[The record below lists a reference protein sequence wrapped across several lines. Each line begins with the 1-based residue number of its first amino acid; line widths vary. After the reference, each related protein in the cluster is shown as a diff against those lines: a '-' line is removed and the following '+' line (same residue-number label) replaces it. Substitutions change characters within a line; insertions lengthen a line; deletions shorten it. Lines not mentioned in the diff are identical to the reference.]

1 MKLKYKRIIIF
12 ITMFTMCI
20 GLVTLSISS
29 PSSNSTKS
37 SKNLDQSNTKEPIHT
52 SLGNDSSNQLDENA
66 QQTAKNVDENNTLTE
81 TGSAVT
87 TVPSSTPNSN
97 ISTLEWETHPEI
109 NELVTQYFNACI
121 NLDLTALEPLVS
133 NIDKVDV
140 EKLKIKYG
148 VLEQVENIECY
159 TIAQPDTE
167 NFLVYIT
174 SDWKI
179 KDVETLAPSLDSLY
193 ICKNANG
200 SYCVY
205 YDELDEKTQEFI
217 SSADKSKEV
226 SDLIA
231 KVNLK
236 YQEALTADTNLK
248 ELDSKLEENPAETNT
263 PSETDIPSNTNSA
276 TP

>member
-37 SKNLDQSNTKEPIHT
+37 SKHSDQSNTKKPIHT
-52 SLGNDSSNQLDENA
+52 NPDEDSTNQPDSNTPQATKNIHTNDPLIG
-66 QQTAKNVDENNTLTE
+66 

-87 TVPSSTPNSN
+87 SSPSN
-97 ISTLEWETHPEI
+97 IPSNPNTSTLEWETHPEV

-133 NIDKVDV
+133 NINKVDL
-140 EKLKIKYG
+140 EKLKTKYN
-148 VLEQVENIECY
+148 VLERVENIECY
-159 TIAQPDTE
+159 TITQPDTE

-179 KDVETLAPSLDSLY
+179 KGVDTLAPSLDFLY
-193 ICKNANG
+193 IYKKADG

-217 SSADKSKEV
+217 SSVDKSQEV
-226 SDLIA
+226 SDLIH

-236 YQEALTADTNLK
+236 YQEVLTTDKSLK
-248 ELDSKLEENPAETNT
+248 ELDSKLEETNEPTETNAPENTESTT
-263 PSETDIPSNTNSA
+263 P
-276 TP
+276 